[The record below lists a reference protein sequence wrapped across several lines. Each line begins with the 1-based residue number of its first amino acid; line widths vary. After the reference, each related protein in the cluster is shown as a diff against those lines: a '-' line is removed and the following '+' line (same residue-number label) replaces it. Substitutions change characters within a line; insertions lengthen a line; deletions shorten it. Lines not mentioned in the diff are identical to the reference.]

1 MDILLSFY
9 VSVFECLCLHVFV
22 LYMLFLLLFFFCSS
36 SLETFQIPFVAGE
49 KDLVVLICNSDVRH
63 ELSDSEYPTRRKQCS
78 EALKLMGLKSYRDAT
93 EGNLSGN

>member
-1 MDILLSFY
+1 MFACICIVY
-9 VSVFECLCLHVFV
+9 VVFAFVF
-22 LYMLFLLLFFFCSS
+22 FRSS

>member
-1 MDILLSFY
+1 MSMFACICIVY
-9 VSVFECLCLHVFV
+9 VVFAFV
-22 LYMLFLLLFFFCSS
+22 FFFCSS